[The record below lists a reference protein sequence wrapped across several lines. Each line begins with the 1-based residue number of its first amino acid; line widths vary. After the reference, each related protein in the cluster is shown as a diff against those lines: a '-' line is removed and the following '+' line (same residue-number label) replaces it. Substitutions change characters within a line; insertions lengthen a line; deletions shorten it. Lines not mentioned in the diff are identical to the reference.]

1 MSLRIVEL
9 RHLRIFVTL
18 AEELHFGRTAL
29 RLHLT
34 QPSVSGQLRQLE
46 EHLGVQLIRRNARQ
60 ASLTEA
66 GVEFL
71 RGARR
76 VLEQA
81 DAAEIAVQRFQAGLC
96 AGLRVGYLGDAIPEA
111 LAGALRRTALEFPKT
126 RIVLSTGDAQR
137 LLDDL
142 RDDLIDMAVVSLPA
156 PVSGLHVIPLGFEP
170 AVAAVRANLDR
181 DDAAP
186 LELLAQNTLLT
197 LPRSRNPAFYDSLVS
212 ALHSAEIPA
221 ALLEVD
227 ATSAEQ
233 LLLEV
238 TCGSDCAALV
248 PASVMRRI
256 RVPGISFRRI
266 DAANQVGCRLA
277 AVAAANAWTPALTA
291 LASALSEHS
300 QPLPLRAA

>member
-1 MSLRIVEL
+1 MEL

-46 EHLGVQLIRRNARQ
+46 GHLGVQLIRRNARQ

-71 RGARR
+71 RVARR

-81 DAAEIAVQRFQAGLC
+81 DAATSSVQRFQGGLRG
-96 AGLRVGYLGDAIPEA
+96 GLRVGYLSDAFPED
-111 LAGALRRTALEFPKT
+111 LPMALRRTAIEFPDT
-126 RIVLSTGDAQR
+126 RIVLTTGDAPK

-142 RDDLIDMAVVSLPA
+142 RYDLLDVAVISLPA
-156 PVSGLHVIPLGFEP
+156 PVSGFRVTPLGFES
-170 AVAAVRANLDR
+170 AVAAVQSNLDR

-186 LELLAQNTLLT
+186 LELLAQSTLLT
-197 LPRSRNPAFYDSLVS
+197 LPRRCNPAFYDSLITS
-212 ALHSAEIPA
+212 LHSAEIPA
-221 ALLEVD
+221 TLLEVD

-233 LLLEV
+233 LLMEV
-238 TCGSDCAALV
+238 ACGSGCAALV
-248 PASVMRRI
+248 PESVMRRI
-256 RVPGISFRRI
+256 RVPGVSFRRI
-266 DAANQVGCRLA
+266 DAANAVGCRLA
-277 AVAAANAWTPALTA
+277 ALSAETVWDPALTA
-291 LASALSEHS
+291 LTAALFERSHA
-300 QPLPLRAA
+300 QPLRVA